1 MIYKHLKQ
9 YEQHYNKVTVVLTD
23 MCETSDF
30 TVVFNTS
37 VLTLSNISSWVNGT
51 PIHIAMPN
59 LTLREQSMF
68 ESGIQEADYH
78 LYDRS

>member
-9 YEQHYNKVTVVLTD
+9 YEQHNKKVTVILTD

-37 VLTLSNISSWVNGT
+37 ILTLSNSSSWVNGV

-59 LTLREQSMF
+59 LSPREQSMF
-68 ESGIQEADYH
+68 EAGIQEADYH
-78 LYDRS
+78 LYDRT